1 MINLELNDILF
12 IICKKYNFSELLI
25 FKKSKKKEII
35 KVRYMFF
42 YFAQYYNKYKL
53 HQIVNYILII
63 SGSKFD
69 HSTLIHGR
77 NKISEE
83 QRIYPEIDKEIREI
97 LFELKKRNNQ
107 ILTEDKF
114 HKITVQDV
122 DLLKMAQLNT
132 INVII

>member
-25 FKKSKKKEII
+25 FKKSRKKEII

-53 HQIVNYILII
+53 HQIVNYIFII

-77 NKISEE
+77 NKISDQEK
-83 QRIYPEIDKEIREI
+83 IYPEIHKEIREI
-97 LFELKKRNNQ
+97 LYELKIKNDQ
-107 ILTEDKF
+107 ILPKDKF

-122 DLLKMAQLNT
+122 DLLKMAQLNR
-132 INVII
+132 INSIL